1 MRDGERDW
9 ARSVVALA
17 VAVSTLLAGVAPA
30 RAGDTQAQFLPELDA
45 YLRLS
50 ARTRL
55 FFLGSLSQNLSES
68 TTDGAVGVHLDITLA
83 PLLRRHLRDADWERE
98 RYLWIR
104 IGYQL
109 LGSLDGQENG
119 FIENRGIL
127 EATARVPLPLD
138 VWLVNRFR
146 TDLRDLNGDFSARL
160 RYRLGIER
168 EFTLGGVAL
177 VPYARAEVF
186 YDTRFGAWNRQRYQA
201 GVEVELTEHWR
212 IEPYYARQEDQRSSP
227 AHLDQI
233 GLILKTYW

>member
-1 MRDGERDW
+1 MRRGDRDW
-9 ARSVVALA
+9 ACFVVALTVAATALLA
-17 VAVSTLLAGVAPA
+17 VAAPA
-30 RAGDTQAQFLPELDA
+30 PAGDTQAQFIPEVDA

-50 ARTRL
+50 DRTRL

-83 PLLRRHLRDADWERE
+83 PLLRRQLRDADWERE

-104 IGYQL
+104 IGYQR
-109 LGSLDGQENG
+109 LGSLDGRENG
-119 FIENRGIL
+119 SIENRGIL

-168 EFTLGGVAL
+168 EFTVGGVAL

-201 GVEVELTEHWR
+201 GVEVELTKHWR
-212 IEPYYARQEDQRSSP
+212 VEPYYARQEDQRSSP